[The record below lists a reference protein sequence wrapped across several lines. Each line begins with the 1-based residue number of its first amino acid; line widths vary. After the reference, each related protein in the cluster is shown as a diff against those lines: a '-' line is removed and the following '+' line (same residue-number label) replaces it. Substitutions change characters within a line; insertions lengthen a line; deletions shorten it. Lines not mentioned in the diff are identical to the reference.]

1 MDFSYVFTSKATK
14 KTDLWIFFVK
24 EWKKKKKRNENV
36 SSSSTGREKLIDP
49 SNKLQD
55 EYWKVLLI

>member
-1 MDFSYVFTSKATK
+1 MDFSYVFTSKATN
-14 KTDLWIFFVK
+14 KTYLCIFFLK
-24 EWKKKKKRNENV
+24 ELKKKKKRNENV

-55 EYWKVLLI
+55 EY